1 MQFNTTTKP
10 LNQNRMQKATV
21 IFKNENENKSLILE
35 ISHNEENGD
44 VNVQLKAE
52 PSQSIRKLIETE
64 EFYVQ
69 LFAILIDEL
78 GDVDEIIPK

>member
-1 MQFNTTTKP
+1 
-10 LNQNRMQKATV
+10 MQKATV

>member
-1 MQFNTTTKP
+1 
-10 LNQNRMQKATV
+10 MQKATV
-21 IFKNENENKSLILE
+21 IFKNENEDKSLILE

-52 PSQSIRKLIETE
+52 PAQPISKILESE

-69 LFAILIDEL
+69 LFAILMDEL

>member
-1 MQFNTTTKP
+1 ME
-10 LNQNRMQKATV
+10 KATV
-21 IFKNENENKSLILE
+21 IFKNENEDKSLILE

-52 PSQSIRKLIETE
+52 PAQPISKILESEELYVKL
-64 EFYVQ
+64 
-69 LFAILIDEL
+69 LAILIEEL

>member
-1 MQFNTTTKP
+1 MK
-10 LNQNRMQKATV
+10 KATV
-21 IFKNENENKSLILE
+21 IFKNENEDKSLIVE

-52 PSQSIRKLIETE
+52 PAQSIRKILETE

>member
-1 MQFNTTTKP
+1 ME
-10 LNQNRMQKATV
+10 KATV
-21 IFKNENENKSLILE
+21 IFKNENEDKSLILE

-52 PSQSIRKLIETE
+52 PPQPISKILESEELYVKL
-64 EFYVQ
+64 
-69 LFAILIDEL
+69 LAILMEEL

>member
-1 MQFNTTTKP
+1 MKT
-10 LNQNRMQKATV
+10 ATV
-21 IFKNENENKSLILE
+21 IFKNENKNKSLILE

-52 PSQSIRKLIETE
+52 PAQPIREILETE

-69 LFAILIDEL
+69 LFAILMDEL

>member
-1 MQFNTTTKP
+1 
-10 LNQNRMQKATV
+10 MQKATV
-21 IFKNENENKSLILE
+21 IFKNENKDKSLILE

>member
-1 MQFNTTTKP
+1 MV
-10 LNQNRMQKATV
+10 KATV
-21 IFKNENENKSLILE
+21 IFKNENEDKSLILE

-52 PSQSIRKLIETE
+52 PAQPISKILESEELYVKL
-64 EFYVQ
+64 
-69 LFAILIDEL
+69 LAILMEEL

>member
-1 MQFNTTTKP
+1 
-10 LNQNRMQKATV
+10 MQKATV
-21 IFKNENENKSLILE
+21 IFKNENEDKSLILE

-69 LFAILIDEL
+69 LFGILIEQL

>member
-1 MQFNTTTKP
+1 ME
-10 LNQNRMQKATV
+10 KATV
-21 IFKNENENKSLILE
+21 IFTNENKDKSLILE

-52 PSQSIRKLIETE
+52 PAQPIREILETD

-69 LFAILIDEL
+69 LFGILINEL
-78 GDVDEIIPK
+78 GDLDEIIPK